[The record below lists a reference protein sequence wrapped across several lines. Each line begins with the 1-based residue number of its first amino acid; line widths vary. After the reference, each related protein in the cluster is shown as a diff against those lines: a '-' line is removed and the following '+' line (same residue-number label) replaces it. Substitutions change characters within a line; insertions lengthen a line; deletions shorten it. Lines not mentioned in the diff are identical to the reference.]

1 MVYTSEIPC
10 SVPDYIQRTFVCNK
24 GSAFRKPYHENF
36 HILKIRSFIYQKP
49 CTKKHRHLPLLY
61 LLVYSIYFTNTKI
74 YKSNYKQ

>member
-49 CTKKHRHLPLLY
+49 CTKNHTFTFIIFLGIFNILHKHKDL
-61 LLVYSIYFTNTKI
+61 
-74 YKSNYKQ
+74 